1 MEGSYVEQALQEYKE
16 GVGAFKKDLP
26 EIAHQYMKF
35 TEACF
40 EEGELSV
47 KNKHLIAVALGV
59 MSNDQEYLHSFT
71 TPRGRSMKERVNREI
86 MEAAAVA
93 GALGGGLAISQ
104 TVTLLRDVLDE
115 FRGGASP
122 GRTKNQP
129 LTPVFELKD
138 GASYL

>member
-59 MSNDQEYLHSFT
+59 MSNDEYCIIYHAKGAIDQGASD
-71 TPRGRSMKERVNREI
+71 REI

-93 GALGGGLAISQ
+93 GAFGGGLAISQ

-122 GRTKNQP
+122 AGQRINH
-129 LTPVFELKD
+129 
-138 GASYL
+138 